1 MPPKEIESPMPNAA
15 ENQKAAAS
23 AQVKATMLSLL
34 GGAMMFSFAI
44 RLILGVVAPKLKE
57 LYAIPPDKMGILLS
71 SWNWSYT
78 GALSVAGPLI
88 DRFGPWVS
96 MAAGSALW
104 GIATLALP
112 LAGGDMGLLLMRIA
126 FGLGQ
131 GALIPCTSTSIS
143 SIFPAK
149 ERTRAVS
156 VAFTGNSIGLAI
168 AAPSA
173 ALIYSKWGWEAVF
186 YVFGGASLVLTLLWL
201 MLYPEKVIGRV
212 KSLSSAAAA
221 SEVRPP
227 WLSLFGYRSTWG
239 IAFGQMGYL
248 YAYYFFVTW
257 LPSYL
262 VEERGMTILKSGFVS
277 FLPFFAG
284 VLGTLIGGW
293 LGDTLIARGVSPT
306 ITRKSIIGGGLV
318 GSTVMVIAAAYTDNV
333 YLAIALITLC
343 VGSLR
348 LATASANSLPIDL
361 APRIVLGSVTAIQN
375 FFGNIGGTLA
385 PIVTGFL
392 IKSSGT
398 FVSSLVVAG
407 GMATL
412 GAISYVLLVGNLD
425 RDRIAPLTSAEG
437 TRLGV
442 PSPQAAS

>member
-1 MPPKEIESPMPNAA
+1 M
-15 ENQKAAAS
+15 
-23 AQVKATMLSLL
+23 MLSLL

-88 DRFGPWVS
+88 DRFGPWIS
-96 MAAGSALW
+96 MAVGSALW
-104 GIATLALP
+104 GASTLLLP
-112 LAGGDMGLLLMRIA
+112 LVSGYTALLMMRIA

-168 AAPSA
+168 AAPGA
-173 ALIYSKWGWEAVF
+173 ALIYAKWGWEWVF
-186 YVFGGASLVLTLLWL
+186 YIWGGASLLLTILWIA
-201 MLYPEKVIGRV
+201 LYPEKVIGRV
-212 KSLSSAAAA
+212 KSLSASAAA

-239 IAFGQMGYL
+239 IAFGQFGYL

-284 VLGTLIGGW
+284 VLGTLAGGW
-293 LGDTLIARGVSPT
+293 LGDWMIARGTSST
-306 ITRKSIIGGGLV
+306 FTRKSIIGFGLV
-318 GSTVMVIAAAYTDNV
+318 GSTVMVIAAAYTESV
-333 YLAIALITLC
+333 WLAVALITLC

-348 LATASANSLPIDL
+348 LATASCNALPIDL

-375 FFGNIGGTLA
+375 FFGNVGGTLA
-385 PIVTGFL
+385 PIITGYL
-392 IKSSGT
+392 IKGSGT

-412 GAISYVLLVGNLD
+412 GAISYVLVVGNLD
-425 RDRIAPLTSAEG
+425 KDRIAPQVNAAG
-437 TRLGV
+437 AGAGMGV
-442 PSPQAAS
+442 PSPQAAA

>member
-1 MPPKEIESPMPNAA
+1 MPNPVDSS
-15 ENQKAAAS
+15 KPPAS
-23 AQVKATMLSLL
+23 SQVKVMMLSLL

-57 LYAIPPDKMGILLS
+57 IYNIPPDKMGILLS

-88 DRFGPWVS
+88 DRFGPWIS
-96 MAAGSALW
+96 MATGSALW
-104 GIATLALP
+104 GLATLALP
-112 LAGGDMGLLLMRIA
+112 LAGGYMGLLLMRIA

-143 SIFPAK
+143 SIFPAR

-168 AAPSA
+168 AAPAA
-173 ALIYSKWGWEAVF
+173 ALIYAKWGWEAVF
-186 YVFGGASLVLTLLWL
+186 YIWGGASLLLTALWVA
-201 MLYPEKVIGRV
+201 LYPEKVIGRI
-212 KSLSSAAAA
+212 KSLSAAAA
-221 SEVRPP
+221 ATEVRPP
-227 WLSLFGYRSTWG
+227 WISLFTYRSTWG
-239 IAFGQMGYL
+239 IAFGQLGYL
-248 YAYYFFVTW
+248 YAYYFFVSW

-284 VLGTLIGGW
+284 VLGTLLGGW
-293 LGDTLIARGVSPT
+293 LGDAMIARGHSPT
-306 ITRKSIIGGGLV
+306 FTRKSIIGTGLV
-318 GSTVMVIAAAYTDNV
+318 GSTIMVIAAAYTANV
-333 YLAIALITLC
+333 WVAVTLITLC

-348 LATASANSLPIDL
+348 VATASCNALPIDL

-375 FFGNIGGTLA
+375 FFGNVGGTLA

-412 GAISYVLLVGNLD
+412 GAISYVLIVGDLEKN
-425 RDRIAPLTSAEG
+425 RIAPQVTAGGSPAG
-437 TRLGV
+437 VGV

>member
-1 MPPKEIESPMPNAA
+1 MKERVNPHMPNAF
-15 ENQKAAAS
+15 ESQKPPAS
-23 AQVKATMLSLL
+23 AKVKATMLSLL

-44 RLILGVVAPKLKE
+44 RLILGVVAPRLKQ
-57 LYAIPPDKMGILLS
+57 LYNIQPDEMGILLS

-78 GALSVAGPLI
+78 GALSIAGPII
-88 DRFGPWVS
+88 DRFGPWIS
-96 MAAGSALW
+96 MATGSALW

-112 LAGGDMGLLLMRIA
+112 LAGGYTGLLLMRIV

-168 AAPSA
+168 AAPAA
-173 ALIYSKWGWEAVF
+173 ALIYAKWGWEWVF
-186 YVFGGASLVLTLLWL
+186 YIWGGASLILTILWVA
-201 MLYPEKVIGRV
+201 LYPEKVVGRV
-212 KSLSSAAAA
+212 KSLSAAAAA

-284 VLGTLIGGW
+284 VLGTLAGGW
-293 LGDTLIARGVSPT
+293 LGDALIARGHSPT
-306 ITRKSIIGGGLV
+306 FTRKSIIGFGLV
-318 GSTVMVIAAAYTDNV
+318 GSTIMVIAAAYTENV
-333 YLAIALITLC
+333 WMAVTLITLC
-343 VGSLR
+343 IGSLR
-348 LATASANSLPIDL
+348 LATASCNALPIDL
-361 APRIVLGSVTAIQN
+361 TPRIVLGSVTAIQN

-385 PIVTGFL
+385 PIITGFL

-412 GAISYVLLVGNLD
+412 GAISYVLVVGNLN